1 MTIQKNRRINYVWF
15 ASKQLQRIYAF
26 HRFFLFCLLNF
37 VVFIIATIAYRI
49 DFELL
54 PFVTSHETLFLA
66 SRILTSNGNVICG
79 KYYFIITA
87 WPLWSSQHTNDDKQN
102 SMFDVLVHNKKQKQ
116 KTQRK
121 IFSFSEEK
129 KNVTTP
135 SISSP
140 NGSL

>member
-1 MTIQKNRRINYVWF
+1 MICEQTIATYIRISMV
-15 ASKQLQRIYAF
+15 
-26 HRFFLFCLLNF
+26 FFFCLLNF

-102 SMFDVLVHNKKQKQ
+102 SMFDVLVHNKKQKI
-116 KTQRK
+116 QRK
-121 IFSFSEEK
+121 IFSFSEK
-129 KNVTTP
+129 KKKMSQLHQYHLRMVAFNHWSTKP
-135 SISSP
+135 IWR
-140 NGSL
+140 